1 MREIAAASDF
11 DFVTHDRPARKPK
24 SPKAQSSTAQ
34 AGRRPSGKSASRSA
48 AAKIVSPFVLAW
60 RYRTP
65 LLGCLFFVGILVMIP
80 VNALMMQHGRHPAPL
95 LGTIFKPTAPKAA
108 TPPAPVRGLA
118 KAEDADLTAAP
129 AAQATLSD
137 ESPAPAPS
145 FAPLPVRR
153 PGAAPATLASA
164 KAAGHDAIGS
174 LIDGG
179 VPPAATA
186 APATKSILS
195 VQHALQKLGATVKA
209 DGEMGAG
216 TRQAIANFEREHGMP
231 VDGELTPR
239 LRRALAARSGMP
251 VE

>member
-11 DFVTHDRPARKPK
+11 DFVTHDRPARKAK
-24 SPKAQSSTAQ
+24 SPKAQAGKRPSAKS
-34 AGRRPSGKSASRSA
+34 AGRSV
-48 AAKIVSPFVLAW
+48 AAKIVSPAVLAW

-95 LGTIFKPTAPKAA
+95 LGTVFKPSAPKVAA
-108 TPPAPVRGLA
+108 PSAPVPGMA
-118 KAEDADLTAAP
+118 KAQDADLTAAP
-129 AAQATLSD
+129 AAQAALSD
-137 ESPAPAPS
+137 ESPAPAAG

-153 PGAAPATLASA
+153 PAAAPASG
-164 KAAGHDAIGS
+164 KAAGRDVIGS

-179 VPPAATA
+179 AVPAPAAS
-186 APATKSILS
+186 PATKTILS